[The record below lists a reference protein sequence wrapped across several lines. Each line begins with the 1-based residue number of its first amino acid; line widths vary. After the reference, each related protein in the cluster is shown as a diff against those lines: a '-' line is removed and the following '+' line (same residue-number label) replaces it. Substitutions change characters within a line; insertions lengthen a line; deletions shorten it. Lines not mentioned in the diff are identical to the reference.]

1 LQVRHC
7 VLNGRIC
14 HAAQPLIEINAPWLQ
29 YLLLLRRSF
38 IGGVHVSYSDIQERS
53 QDFVHQSSRRSTISQ
68 SIAANLRPPR
78 AREAIEAALNRHYQ
92 DFMRYLVRRLKDRA
106 TAEDVLQNFCVR
118 VLTNSAS
125 LRENDSAVAWLYT
138 VLRSVL
144 TDHYRREATRRR
156 HESGYAEQRVIL
168 GEDTVEHEDP
178 SVICTCVRSLMPELR
193 PDYAQIL
200 FRVDIH
206 NEPRQA
212 LGAELGISAENLR
225 VRLHRARQAMQKILK
240 SYCESC
246 CDQTFDDCSCDSAA

>member
-1 LQVRHC
+1 MGGTLVNYTAVQD
-7 VLNGRIC
+7 
-14 HAAQPLIEINAPWLQ
+14 
-29 YLLLLRRSF
+29 RSHDPAHHRPRKPA
-38 IGGVHVSYSDIQERS
+38 VPQR
-53 QDFVHQSSRRSTISQ
+53 
-68 SIAANLRPPR
+68 IAANLRPPR
-78 AREAIEAALNRHYQ
+78 ASAAIEAALNRHYR

-200 FRVDIH
+200 FRVDIR

-225 VRLHRARQAMQKILK
+225 VRLHRARQAMQNILK